1 MQRFHKLY
9 LLSTLRDFNHSQ
21 QIGLSFEGRPD
32 SEVQGRACRLPWS
45 SSCTKIGLVHI
56 ARVHLDIVEHSC

>member
-1 MQRFHKLY
+1 MKRFHKVH
-9 LLSTLRDFNHSQ
+9 LLSALCDFNHSQ

-45 SSCTKIGLVHI
+45 SSHTKVCLAHI
-56 ARVHLDIVEHSC
+56 ARVHLDAVEHSC